1 MHDDDTPDLAAAQ
14 VLISDQRARV
24 EGAIDVDGRLLFG
37 AWGVAWLVGF
47 AALWAAFLMDPLLPP
62 LGGFAVLGG
71 LLLAAGV
78 VTTVHVSR
86 RTAGVLGASAVQGA
100 MYGWA
105 WTLAFVGVFGLGA
118 GLPRFGVELVL
129 VVHVQTVASALLVAA
144 LYMAAGALWSD
155 RKQFALGAW
164 IAVVTA
170 VAAVVGPPH
179 TLLVMAFAGGGGM
192 LAAAVAHHVQR
203 TRRVASGSVP

>member
-1 MHDDDTPDLAAAQ
+1 MTHDDAPDLAAAHA
-14 VLISDQRARV
+14 LIAEQRARV
-24 EGAIDVDGRLLFG
+24 AEATDVDGRVLFG

-47 AALWAAFLMDPLLPP
+47 AALWAAFRSEPLLPP
-62 LGGFAVLGG
+62 LGGSAVLGG

-78 VTTVHVSR
+78 VTTVHVSH
-86 RTAGVLGASAVQGA
+86 RTSGVLGASAVQGA

-105 WTLAFVGVFGLGA
+105 WTLAFLGVLGLGV
-118 GLPRFGVELVL
+118 GLPRFGVELAL
-129 VVHVQTVASALLVAA
+129 VVYVQTVTSALLVAA
-144 LYMAAGALWSD
+144 LFMAAGALWSD

-179 TLLVMAFAGGGGM
+179 TLLVMSLAGGGGM
-192 LAAAVAHHVQR
+192 LAAAIADHVQR
-203 TRRVASGSVP
+203 TGRVASDPVP